1 MKRFRILSLAF
12 ALLTFATAAAL
23 AQTNNSITWKML
35 TPTLKG
41 KPGEVVNVKLQATL
55 VPKEHLYSTK
65 TAGASPTEFTVGE
78 KGVFALNG
86 GGRADRK
93 PIRGYDENFE
103 DTTEFWEKGVT
114 FTVPVKIAKSA
125 KPGKTD
131 GWVNVNF
138 MTCNDARCIPPTDV
152 KLSFA
157 VEVAEDTTN
166 TADTATTP
174 PVAAVDTA
182 AKADTAAVPATTDT
196 AAVAQATP
204 STGDSGATTG
214 TPQEG
219 SSVAAKETDEQE
231 GLLGYLI
238 RAFLAGLGS
247 LLTPCVYPMIP
258 ITVSFFT
265 KRTQTTRRRS
275 VRDAT
280 VYALGIILT
289 FTGLGFLVSLIFGV
303 TGVNDIATNPV
314 VNIMIAGIFLALA
327 LSLFGMFEIQIPT
340 SVLNR
345 LNRTANE
352 QGNSIGGIL
361 LMGLVFTLTSFTCTV
376 PFVGSVLFGVT
387 QGEWLWPLMGMAAFS
402 FAFSIPFFLL
412 ALFPALMKSLPKSGG
427 WLNSVKVVMG
437 FLELAFAFKFLSN
450 VDLYYSS
457 GILTRE
463 VFLALWVAIA
473 IITTMYLLGRFQLPH
488 DSPVE
493 KVGPMRAVVA
503 VGFLTVGLWF
513 GTGLFGGRLG
523 DIDAFIPPQEY
534 PGKGNTS
541 LLAIVTEEMANT
553 LPASGSSAAAGG
565 NAHEAAGI
573 KWIEDDFD
581 QAVKVSRQT
590 GKPIFVDFTGIFC
603 TNCRWME
610 KNMFPR
616 QDVKTLMS
624 NYVLVQL
631 YTDRKDSASKRNREM
646 LIGRFKTFALPFYAL
661 ITPDDKV
668 LATMGVDS
676 RPAPEEFI
684 GFLKKGLVGK
694 EGIAQK

>member
-1 MKRFRILSLAF
+1 MKRYRLLPIAF
-12 ALLTFATAAAL
+12 ALLAFTAVAAL
-23 AQTNNSITWKML
+23 AQTNKSITWKVL

-78 KGVFALNG
+78 KETFTLNG
-86 GGRADRK
+86 GVRGDRK

-114 FTVPVKIAKSA
+114 FTVPVKIAKTVKA
-125 KPGKTD
+125 GKAE

-138 MTCNDARCIPPTDV
+138 MTCNDARCWPPTDV
-152 KLSFA
+152 KLTFV
-157 VEVAEDTTN
+157 VEVAQDTASNADTTVV
-166 TADTATTP
+166 P
-174 PVAAVDTA
+174 PAASIDTA
-182 AKADTAAVPATTDT
+182 AATPADT
-196 AAVAQATP
+196 AAVAQAPPTA
-204 STGDSGATTG
+204 GDSAG
-214 TPQEG
+214 TPATGKQADG
-219 SSVAAKETDEQE
+219 STVGAKESEEQE

-280 VYALGIILT
+280 TYALGIILT
-289 FTGLGFLVSLIFGV
+289 FTGLGFLVSLIFGA
-303 TGVNDIATNPV
+303 TGVNDIATNPM
-314 VNIMIAGIFLALA
+314 VNIIIAGIFIALA

-463 VFLALWVAIA
+463 IFLALWVAIA

-493 KVGPMRAVVA
+493 RIGPMRAVIA
-503 VGFLTVGLWF
+503 VGFLAVGLWF

-541 LLAIVTEEMANT
+541 MLAIVTEEVLNAMPT
-553 LPASGSSAAAGG
+553 AAATTSTTGEK
-565 NAHEAAGI
+565 AHEVSGV

-581 QAVKVSRQT
+581 KAMEVSRQT
-590 GKPIFVDFTGIFC
+590 CKPLFVDFTGIFC

-616 QDVKTLMS
+616 QDVKTLMN

-631 YTDRKDSASKRNREM
+631 YTDRKDEASKRNREL
-646 LIGRFKTFALPFYAL
+646 LIGRFKTFTLPYYAL

-668 LATMGVDS
+668 IATMGVDS
-676 RPAPEEFI
+676 RPVPEEFI

-694 EGIAQK
+694 EGIAEK

>member
-1 MKRFRILSLAF
+1 MKRYRILSLAF
-12 ALLTFATAAAL
+12 ALLVFTAVAAL
-23 AQTNNSITWKML
+23 AQVNNNVTWKVL

-55 VPKEHLYSTK
+55 TPKEHLYSTK

-78 KGVFALNG
+78 KGTFALSG
-86 GGRADRK
+86 GVRADRK
-93 PIRGYDENFE
+93 PIRNYDENFE

-114 FTVPVKIAKSA
+114 FTVPVKVAKTA
-125 KPGKTD
+125 KAGKAD

-138 MTCNDARCIPPTDV
+138 MTCNDSRCIPAVDV
-152 KLSFA
+152 KLTFN
-157 VEVAEDTTN
+157 VEVLQDTTS
-166 TADTATTP
+166 
-174 PVAAVDTA
+174 
-182 AKADTAAVPATTDT
+182 TTDT
-196 AAVAQATP
+196 ATAPPVASVDTSVAKPTDTAIVAQTLPA
-204 STGDSGATTG
+204 TGDNAAITG
-214 TPQEG
+214 TGKQGEESAVG
-219 SSVAAKETDEQE
+219 TKESEEQE
-231 GLLGYLI
+231 GLLAYLI

-275 VRDAT
+275 IRDAT
-280 VYALGIILT
+280 TYGLGIILS
-289 FTGLGFLVSLIFGV
+289 FTGLGFIVSLIFGA
-303 TGVNDIATNPV
+303 TGVNDIATNPA
-314 VNIMIAGIFLALA
+314 VNIVIAGIFIVLA
-327 LSLFGMFEIQIPT
+327 LSLFGMFEIQVPT

-361 LMGLVFTLTSFTCTV
+361 LMALVFTLTSFTCTV

-450 VDLYYSS
+450 VDLYYSY

-473 IITTMYLLGRFQLPH
+473 IVTTMYLLGRFQLPH
-488 DSPVE
+488 DSPTE
-493 KVGPMRAVVA
+493 RIGPMRAVIA
-503 VGFLTVGLWF
+503 IGFLAVGLWF

-541 LLAIVTEEMANT
+541 LLAIVTEEVTNAMPT
-553 LPASGSSAAAGG
+553 AATNSTTTTAGEKGHEAGG
-565 NAHEAAGI
+565 T

-581 QAVKVSRQT
+581 KAMKISRET

-631 YTDRKDSASKRNREM
+631 YTDRKDEASKRNREL
-646 LIGRFKTFALPFYAL
+646 LIGRFKTFALPYYAL

-668 LATMGVDS
+668 MATMGVDS

-684 GFLKKGLVGK
+684 GFLKKGLGGK

>member
-1 MKRFRILSLAF
+1 MKRYRILSLAF
-12 ALLTFATAAAL
+12 ALLALTTVATL
-23 AQTNNSITWKML
+23 AQVNKNVTWKVL

-41 KPGEVVNVKLQATL
+41 KQGEVVNVKLQAML

-78 KGVFALNG
+78 KGMFTLNG
-86 GGRADRK
+86 GVRADRK
-93 PIRGYDENFE
+93 PIRAYDENFE

-114 FTVPVKIAKSA
+114 FTVPVKIAKNA
-125 KPGKTD
+125 EDGKAE

-152 KLSFA
+152 KLTFN
-157 VEVAEDTTN
+157 VEVAQ
-166 TADTATTP
+166 DTASKTDTVVAP
-174 PVAAVDTA
+174 PVASTDTA
-182 AKADTAAVPATTDT
+182 ASDT

-204 STGDSGATTG
+204 AAGDSAG
-214 TPQEG
+214 TPATGNQKQEG
-219 SSVAAKETDEQE
+219 GNAATAEATEQE

-280 VYALGIILT
+280 TYALGIILT
-289 FTGLGFLVSLIFGV
+289 FTGLGFLVSLIFGA
-303 TGVNDIATNPV
+303 TGVNDIATNPL
-314 VNIMIAGIFLALA
+314 VNMIIAGIFIALA

-463 VFLALWVAIA
+463 IFLALWVAIA

-488 DSPVE
+488 DSPVDRI
-493 KVGPMRAVVA
+493 GPMRAVIA
-503 VGFLTVGLWF
+503 VGFLAVGLWF

-541 LLAIVTEEMANT
+541 MLAIVTEDVINAMPTAAANT
-553 LPASGSSAAAGG
+553 TATAGEQTHEVSGV
-565 NAHEAAGI
+565 

-581 QAVKVSRQT
+581 KAMKLSRET
-590 GKPIFVDFTGIFC
+590 GKPLFIDFTGIFC

-631 YTDRKDSASKRNREM
+631 YTDRKDEASKRNREL
-646 LIGRFKTFALPFYAL
+646 LIGRFKTFTLPYYAL

-668 LATMGVDS
+668 IATMGVDS
-676 RPAPEEFI
+676 RPVPEEFI
-684 GFLKKGLVGK
+684 GFLKKGLTGK